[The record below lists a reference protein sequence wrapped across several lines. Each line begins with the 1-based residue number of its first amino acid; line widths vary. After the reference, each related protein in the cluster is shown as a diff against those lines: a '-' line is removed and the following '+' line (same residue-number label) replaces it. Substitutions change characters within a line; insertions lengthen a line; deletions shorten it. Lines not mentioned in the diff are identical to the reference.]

1 MNRKKIVSLL
11 LTLGILAT
19 PLVAPQ
25 YTTAE
30 NLSNKV
36 YAYDET
42 VDETIQDGN
51 KAQKAPLQTATGQ
64 VGEGI
69 TTPARMSE
77 SMTYEEA
84 MSSPYKVEAA
94 PNMLTLN
101 DFGGVIPEISKF
113 NLDGKIYHYQ
123 YKSDEGVFDSF
134 IEIRKMYIN
143 ENSTLE
149 RIYSKLSFLN
159 GKFFYFNN
167 AMEAGVDQY
176 EYYPYLARYTTNNA
190 DFMNPKPFL
199 DRNVSTDNNGQYIN
213 WSRKNTP
220 VVPDENGYA
229 VVYSDLLDTKGRT
242 VHVGTTNEDSG
253 FVHYGPIT
261 GDEPANFSNST
272 YDPSKYDEFGHLKD
286 GSGGSND
293 DPTNPTDPTNS
304 NITTA
309 RFAGKDRF
317 ETSLAIAKQYVGT
330 GTLDNVVISYGYGFA
345 DALAGSTLAKKL
357 DCPILLVGS
366 LQDSTDSLDYIAS
379 KLSKSGHIY
388 LLGGTGV
395 VPDSFKDW
403 FVSKGYSS
411 DNIVRLG
418 GATREGTAQQI
429 VQELSVEAGTPVII
443 ASEENFP
450 DALSISSI
458 ASYKGYPVLLTR
470 HDSLPDYVKTY
481 LSTEKPSKVY
491 IIGGTGAISS
501 DVAAAVQNSAGLSS
515 SSVIRLA
522 GSSRYETSLAIAKEF
537 DLGSKNITLVNG
549 NDYPDAISGSVL
561 SAKYQSP
568 IILTDNNTSLT
579 SIKSFVNSKGITNI
593 YTLGGTG
600 VLPDSSVNKLK

>member
-1 MNRKKIVSLL
+1 
-11 LTLGILAT
+11 
-19 PLVAPQ
+19 
-25 YTTAE
+25 
-30 NLSNKV
+30 
-36 YAYDET
+36 
-42 VDETIQDGN
+42 
-51 KAQKAPLQTATGQ
+51 
-64 VGEGI
+64 
-69 TTPARMSE
+69 
-77 SMTYEEA
+77 
-84 MSSPYKVEAA
+84 
-94 PNMLTLN
+94 
-101 DFGGVIPEISKF
+101 
-113 NLDGKIYHYQ
+113 
-123 YKSDEGVFDSF
+123 
-134 IEIRKMYIN
+134 
-143 ENSTLE
+143 
-149 RIYSKLSFLN
+149 
-159 GKFFYFNN
+159 
-167 AMEAGVDQY
+167 
-176 EYYPYLARYTTNNA
+176 
-190 DFMNPKPFL
+190 
-199 DRNVSTDNNGQYIN
+199 
-213 WSRKNTP
+213 
-220 VVPDENGYA
+220 
-229 VVYSDLLDTKGRT
+229 
-242 VHVGTTNEDSG
+242 
-253 FVHYGPIT
+253 
-261 GDEPANFSNST
+261 
-272 YDPSKYDEFGHLKD
+272 
-286 GSGGSND
+286 
-293 DPTNPTDPTNS
+293 
-304 NITTA
+304 
-309 RFAGKDRF
+309 
-317 ETSLAIAKQYVGT
+317 
-330 GTLDNVVISYGYGFA
+330 
-345 DALAGSTLAKKL
+345 
-357 DCPILLVGS
+357 
-366 LQDSTDSLDYIAS
+366 
-379 KLSKSGHIY
+379 